1 MTGPTACGGKLVT
14 CSARFRMNDIEV
26 GELDRGSTL
35 MTLRV
40 SRGVTYD
47 EGEAGAAR
55 EGRRIKIKVSYDATL
70 VVVYYSSE

>member
-1 MTGPTACGGKLVT
+1 MRGKPIKM
-14 CSARFRMNDIEV
+14 SPHNF
-26 GELDRGSTL
+26 RGSTL

>member
-1 MTGPTACGGKLVT
+1 MRREAGHLLGALSDERYRDVGDSD
-14 CSARFRMNDIEV
+14 CSST
-26 GELDRGSTL
+26 STL
-35 MTLRV
+35 MTLGV